1 MSQHI
6 LFSLIASICVVP
18 AAYVALAGRM
28 TPGIRFWGLLGL
40 ALMGPWIWLAVRSG
54 GAWQT
59 DFATALWI
67 TVSATLVSFAAMVI
81 MAREGWRLAAVVMP
95 YMAILAISAFLWE
108 STGTHHALPIN
119 SNWVVFHILVS
130 ILTYAVVTL
139 AASAA
144 CAGFIQE
151 RALKNKHPTDF
162 TRQLPSVSDCNQ
174 FQFKL
179 LALGELI
186 LGIGLMTGIAAS
198 LSQGGPVFQFD
209 HKSILAVAAFVVIGA
224 LLVAQPKSGVRGH
237 QVMRV
242 ILSAYLLLTLAYPGV
257 KFVTSIL
264 LAI

>member
-1 MSQHI
+1 MTQPI
-6 LFSLIASICVVP
+6 LFSLVASLCVVP
-18 AAYVALAGRM
+18 AAYGAVRGKL
-28 TPGIRFWGLLGL
+28 TPGSGFWGLIGL
-40 ALMGPWIWLAVRSG
+40 ALIGPLVWLTIRSG

-67 TVSATLVSFAAMVI
+67 TVAATLISFVAMAI
-81 MAREGWRLAAVVMP
+81 LAREGWRLAAVVMP
-95 YMAILAISAFLWE
+95 YMAILGISAFLWE
-108 STGTHHALPIN
+108 STGNQDSLAIT
-119 SNWVVFHILVS
+119 SNWIVFHILVS
-130 ILTYAVVTL
+130 VLTYAVVTL

-144 CAGFIQE
+144 CAGILQE
-151 RALKNKHPTDF
+151 RALKHKQPTNF
-162 TRQLPSVSDCNQ
+162 TRQLPSVSDCNE

-186 LGIGLMTGIAAS
+186 LGVGLLTGIAAS

-209 HKSILAVAAFVVIGA
+209 HKSTFAVAAFVVIGA

-264 LAI
+264 L